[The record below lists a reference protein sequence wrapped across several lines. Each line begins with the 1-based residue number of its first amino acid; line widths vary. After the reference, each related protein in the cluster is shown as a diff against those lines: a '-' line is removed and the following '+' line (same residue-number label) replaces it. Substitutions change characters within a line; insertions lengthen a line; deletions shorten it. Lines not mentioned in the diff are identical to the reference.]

1 MLFCSVTI
9 NIGQL
14 DVPGIGSETL
24 HLTNCHD
31 KPCIDLWTF
40 LYLFFLSENFPERI
54 SGTPNS
60 FFLNLYSYV
69 PIYQIVI
76 FNVFFFS
83 DFPGTLFFIA

>member
-69 PIYQIVI
+69 YIK
-76 FNVFFFS
+76 
-83 DFPGTLFFIA
+83 